1 MSKYIEELTEQLKG
15 KDIKAFTKELQAQN
29 NISKILRDQRQKEQN
44 KKVEK
49 EIQKILK
56 GL

>member
-1 MSKYIEELTEQLKG
+1 MSKYIEDLEQQLKG

-44 KKVEK
+44 KKAER